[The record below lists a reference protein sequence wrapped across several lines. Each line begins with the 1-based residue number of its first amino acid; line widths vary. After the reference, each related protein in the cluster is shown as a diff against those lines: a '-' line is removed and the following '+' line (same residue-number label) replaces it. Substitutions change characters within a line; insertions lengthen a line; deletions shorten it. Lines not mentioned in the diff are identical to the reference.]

1 MPFIR
6 LHRIVGDDDAPDG
19 PLHFVAATGGQKADG
34 IDLADLPWDFSR
46 GVPSGD
52 GNGKRFPFLWV
63 HDLAGENLPLGVA
76 DVVTADDELPMRVRV
91 SLDPD
96 DEFAQRVARK
106 YRSPVGGLEAV
117 SVSWDDVD
125 DAGVSVRATGK
136 KPTAHQLL
144 EVSAVPV
151 GLDPLALQEGERVAF
166 RALAAEV
173 ARMLDDDRD
182 SASAVD
188 DIAECAMDGD
198 NTERAEP
205 DEGGWADVAAG
216 MVEALTRA
224 PEDTDAARHRSYKR
238 LLPAYRFLGKTPPEW
253 IDGDELRALDDANW
267 RALFLSGELDAIEV
281 DQRAGAELSGRN
293 IQELSAA
300 AEAIQTGLDR
310 IVTLL
315 ERVRPADV
323 QKGQPGKGEDD
334 DDDGGERAVADGGA
348 DMRELAAFLDKLAT
362 APAGADDNE

>member
-1 MPFIR
+1 
-6 LHRIVGDDDAPDG
+6 
-19 PLHFVAATGGQKADG
+19 
-34 IDLADLPWDFSR
+34 
-46 GVPSGD
+46 
-52 GNGKRFPFLWV
+52 
-63 HDLAGENLPLGVA
+63 
-76 DVVTADDELPMRVRV
+76 
-91 SLDPD
+91 
-96 DEFAQRVARK
+96 
-106 YRSPVGGLEAV
+106 
-117 SVSWDDVD
+117 
-125 DAGVSVRATGK
+125 
-136 KPTAHQLL
+136 
-144 EVSAVPV
+144 
-151 GLDPLALQEGERVAF
+151 
-166 RALAAEV
+166 
-173 ARMLDDDRD
+173 
-182 SASAVD
+182 
-188 DIAECAMDGD
+188 MDGD

-238 LLPAYRFLGKTPPEW
+238 LLPAYRFLGRTPPEW